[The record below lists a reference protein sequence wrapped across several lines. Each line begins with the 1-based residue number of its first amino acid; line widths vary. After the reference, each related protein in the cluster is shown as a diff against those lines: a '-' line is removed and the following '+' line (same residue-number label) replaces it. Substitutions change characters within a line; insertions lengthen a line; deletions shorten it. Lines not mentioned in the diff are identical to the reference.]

1 MDTIPRQVY
10 IHLLL
15 RLPSLYFTRVARI
28 FDEGDMTLYEI
39 AALAHA
45 PENYNQG
52 YFTIGAKEPSS
63 PTSPFWNLRVTW
75 EAFIGSLLDEWK
87 TLNIVSVLLLS

>member
-1 MDTIPRQVY
+1 MY
-10 IHLLL
+10 LHLLL

-28 FDEGDMTLYEI
+28 FDEGDMTLHEI

-45 PENYNQG
+45 PESHNQG
-52 YFTIGAKEPSS
+52 YLNIGAKEPSS

-75 EAFIGSLLDEWK
+75 EAFISSLLEEWK